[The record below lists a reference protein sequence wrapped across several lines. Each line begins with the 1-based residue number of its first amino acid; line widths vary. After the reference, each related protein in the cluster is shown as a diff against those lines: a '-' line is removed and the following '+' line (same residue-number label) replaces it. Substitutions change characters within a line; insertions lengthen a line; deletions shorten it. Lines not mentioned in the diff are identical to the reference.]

1 MIRENKPSM
10 TLNMIRLILTR
21 FLPLALLSAAVVFT
35 GCSKHSADDGHN
47 HEPEASTAHAGEDPG
62 AHQGGNIVKFTDAE
76 LKEFSIG
83 LATAGSGQLRS
94 TLALPGEVVFNPDQ
108 VAHILPRVS
117 GVVREVYQMVGDT
130 VRAGDVLA
138 VLDSRELATLKA
150 DYLASIA
157 MEELATANHQREETL
172 RQQNISSERD
182 YLEARQ
188 KLEEARIQK
197 RRAERALHA
206 VGFDQEALQQLR
218 RQPEADLTTYPM
230 TSPLDGVVMER
241 HLVRGEV
248 VETEESEAPFVVA
261 NLSNVWVELTV
272 YQKDLAR
279 VKPGQSVTISFGH
292 GIPDSKGKIDY
303 VTPALEQ
310 ATRTATA
317 RMILANPDHALHPGL
332 FVTGE
337 VEVWVK
343 PAKIVVPRSALIE
356 FEGKTVVFVK
366 EDAGFHPAPVQAGES
381 DAVHVAITAGLEG
394 GQTYVAT
401 HPLVLKAQIQKSEL
415 GDGHTH

>member
-1 MIRENKPSM
+1 MMKPM
-10 TLNMIRLILTR
+10 LTS
-21 FLPLALLSAAVVFT
+21 FLPPALLSAAVAFI
-35 GCSKHSADDGHN
+35 GCSKHSEDDGHD
-47 HEPEASTAHAGEDPG
+47 HEGEAPGAHAGEAPG
-62 AHQGGNIVKFTDAE
+62 NHEGEAVVKFTDAE

-83 LATAGSGQLRS
+83 LATAGPGQLRF
-94 TLALPGEVVFNPDQ
+94 TLALPGEVIFNPDQ

-117 GVVREVYQMVGDT
+117 GVVREVHKMVGDA

-138 VLDSRELATLKA
+138 VLDSRELGTFKA
-150 DYLASIA
+150 DYLAGIA
-157 MEELATANHQREETL
+157 LEELAMANFQREETL
-172 RQQNISSERD
+172 RQQKISSERD

-197 RRAERALHA
+197 RRAERVLHA

-230 TSPLDGVVMER
+230 TSPLDGVVIER

-248 VETEESEAPFVVA
+248 VETEETEAPFVVA
-261 NLSNVWVELTV
+261 NLSNVWVELIV
-272 YQKDLAR
+272 YQKDLTR
-279 VKPGQSVTISFGH
+279 IKPGQSVTISFGH
-292 GIPDSKGKIDY
+292 GIPDSKGTIDY
-303 VTPALEQ
+303 VTPALEPG
-310 ATRTATA
+310 TRTATA
-317 RMILANPDHALHPGL
+317 RMILANPDHAIHPGL
-332 FVTGE
+332 FVTAE
-337 VEVWVK
+337 VEVGFTTEE
-343 PAKIVVPRSALIE
+343 IVVPRSALIE

-366 EDAGFHPAPVQAGES
+366 EDEGFHPAPVQAGES

-415 GDGHTH
+415 GDGHAH